1 MVDYPT
7 IYEGFSSDR
16 PPLVLTYQVD
26 DGNDLSNS
34 TPQKQSITKIIELP
48 QSANL
53 SILSH
58 PVHVY
63 QSTYIYINTSG
74 NIVLYDTQ
82 QDLILNEILN
92 VNALLDGRIVFAPRN
107 PLDDNNKNNYDDDGG
122 NETKLFAV
130 YTGATSYSH
139 CVLGDCL
146 EGSTLLFIQVT
157 QQLNQNDTNGSYS
170 YSMTIERNITLPS
183 GTVYEGVSPMFIE
196 NGETIVTTVANT
208 KKGAWL
214 RTYNVYCGDIIS
226 ESSHLGWGWR
236 HVLFY
241 NNFAPDGSSGSNGY
255 DDPLYS
261 LVDVLT
267 PHVRKELEFFDI
279 ASSGSSSSSA
289 MMELRT
295 KTSKYTTH
303 DIGSRIFDTGISGDL
318 NGDGANEAILLDEN
332 LQNLVSFQLLLINDD
347 GGASVRTQE
356 VWSIPLVGKL
366 SSNIAAVS
374 YSNEDESGVAL
385 AAASGNTVRVWIS
398 PSSQENALTS
408 TSSTTTSPPTT
419 AS

>member
-1 MVDYPT
+1 MWMIAIAIYSYVANFIILVVCQASSSNTTNHQYYWYTAPTNEPNQFTGNRILSSNARGNFSSDTDYIDVTLPSNVKWIVATTITSSDTRGTEPQFVVTTEDGPSYIISSDGHTERMVDYPT
-7 IYEGFSSDR
+7 TTDEGFSADR

-26 DGNDLSNS
+26 DGNDDSSTS
-34 TPQKQSITKIIELP
+34 TPQRQSITKIIELP
-48 QSANL
+48 QSAKL

-58 PVHVY
+58 PVHVF

-74 NIVLYDTQ
+74 NIVLYDIE

-92 VNALLDGRIVFAPRN
+92 VNALLDGRIVVAPRN
-107 PLDDNNKNNYDDDGG
+107 PLDDNNKNNNDDDDRGKK
-122 NETKLFAV
+122 TKLFAV
-130 YTGATSYSH
+130 YAGATSYSH

-146 EGSTLLFIQVT
+146 EGSSLLFIQVT

-208 KKGAWL
+208 KNGAWL

-241 NNFAPDGSSGSNGY
+241 NNFAPIIYDDDSTGSNGY
-255 DDPLYS
+255 DPLYS

-267 PHVRKELEFFDI
+267 PHVRKELE
-279 ASSGSSSSSA
+279 S
-289 MMELRT
+289 L
-295 KTSKYTTH
+295 
-303 DIGSRIFDTGISGDL
+303 
-318 NGDGANEAILLDEN
+318 ILHH
-332 LQNLVSFQLLLINDD
+332 LV
-347 GGASVRTQE
+347 V
-356 VWSIPLVGKL
+356 LV
-366 SSNIAAVS
+366 V
-374 YSNEDESGVAL
+374 
-385 AAASGNTVRVWIS
+385 
-398 PSSQENALTS
+398 P
-408 TSSTTTSPPTT
+408 
-419 AS
+419 